1 MLFTVIKTKYQKV
14 SLWYLVLI
22 FISFSAVAFAAN
34 AISSAEIDDML
45 SHAYNIKSK
54 DVEKFQSSII
64 QLNSEK
70 ETFNR
75 SQLFYLSYLN
85 GYSDAYNGRLEKA
98 QSTFKSILKSDAP
111 IKVKFK
117 ANLAL
122 LSSLA
127 VSKNWSDGMTFLSNN
142 LRLLPKINDTE
153 LEQLGNIAALQLY
166 NQYEQ
171 YGKVLNFAEQLNIED
186 FTDKSKCFLNSFII
200 EAKFNLNLLLDF
212 NPKIDQGIK
221 HCESINEHMVANLIR
236 FYLASFYMKDN
247 NPTRALDILIIHLPN
262 TEKAGYPWL
271 TINVYSAIAK
281 GFYQKDNINRAEE
294 FALKAVNFTQ
304 GLETTKPVVDAY
316 QLLYTIEKNRGNTS
330 AALTYHEKYTTADK
344 AYMNEVSA
352 KQVAFQLAQHKQAEQ
367 AQQIQ
372 YLDEKNN
379 LLEIEKELVEARDRN
394 NKLLVALLTAV
405 VIILMLIVYRI
416 KVSNKKLRELA
427 EFDVL
432 TGAYNRGHFA
442 QEANT
447 AISYCKKTEQEISLV
462 LFDLDYFKLIN
473 DRHGHAC
480 GDWALRQTIETCRTI
495 GRKNDVFARLGGEEF
510 CILLPTCD
518 ATAATLLA
526 EQCRKEIAEI
536 DSTPSGFDF
545 TITASF
551 GVTCAKTSG
560 YTLETLLA
568 NADQAMYKSKNN
580 GRNRV
585 TLFSQD

>member
-1 MLFTVIKTKYQKV
+1 MITILGLFTLFLLPV
-14 SLWYLVLI
+14 
-22 FISFSAVAFAAN
+22 FAEEISTSN
-34 AISSAEIDDML
+34 IDDLLLRTDKIRSSNPLEFSSSLKKLNQVKNL
-45 SHAYNIKSK
+45 SVNQNYFLKYLNAYNYAFTGNYEKAIKISK
-54 DVEKFQSSII
+54 EIMESNASDNIKFRANLTL
-64 QLNSEK
+64 LNTFSVTKNWAAGMSYLSENNRLYPQFENEELYQMGVLASLHTYNLYQQHTRVIELSEK
-70 ETFNR
+70 
-75 SQLFYLSYLN
+75 
-85 GYSDAYNGRLEKA
+85 
-98 QSTFKSILKSDAP
+98 
-111 IKVKFK
+111 
-117 ANLAL
+117 
-122 LSSLA
+122 LSSVRFTPRNKCMKSL
-127 VSKNWSDGMTFLSNN
+127 F
-142 LRLLPKINDTE
+142 
-153 LEQLGNIAALQLY
+153 
-166 NQYEQ
+166 
-171 YGKVLNFAEQLNIED
+171 VL
-186 FTDKSKCFLNSFII
+186 
-200 EAKFNLNLLLDF
+200 EAKLKLNLL
-212 NPKIDQGIK
+212 IDYSPEINKGIK
-221 HCESINEHMVANLIR
+221 VCEKINEHAMASLIR
-236 FYLASFYMKDN
+236 LYLAIFYLNEND
-247 NPTRALDILIIHLPN
+247 PTRALDVLLIHLPN
-262 TEKAGYPWL
+262 MEKASYPRL
-271 TINVYSAIAK
+271 TIELYSTVATA
-281 GFYQKDNINRAEE
+281 FFHKDNINRAEE
-294 FALKAVNFTQ
+294 FALKAVNYTQ

-316 QLLYTIEKNRGNTS
+316 QLLYTIEKSRGNTS

-344 AYMNEVSA
+344 AYMDEVSA

-585 TLFSQD
+585 TLFSED